1 MLPELAAVNHARV
14 DLLRCRRLDF
24 ELHLPVVEKEVI
36 ALFHL
41 QRQLAVR
48 RRHPPRLADLV
59 ADGDDQRVAFPEGN
73 RFAAFQP
80 ASADLGTAQIL
91 QDGDVT
97 IGAPGGGA
105 NAIECSGVIGLGA
118 VREIQAHDVNTGRDQ
133 RVEDRRIGRCRANGR
148 NDLRVSHPAK
158 LML

>member
-1 MLPELAAVNHARV
+1 M
-14 DLLRCRRLDF
+14 
-24 ELHLPVVEKEVI
+24 
-36 ALFHL
+36 
-41 QRQLAVR
+41 
-48 RRHPPRLADLV
+48 
-59 ADGDDQRVAFPEGN
+59 
-73 RFAAFQP
+73 
-80 ASADLGTAQIL
+80 
-91 QDGDVT
+91 T

-133 RVEDRRIGRCRANGR
+133 RVEDRRIGRCRSDGR